1 MKEERRA
8 FILEYGA
15 DCTVNGTAT
24 KAVIGRVG
32 RKTSASAWENE
43 RQGSLLPDVTVPGG
57 ALVENTVTDES
68 YLARS
73 IYPEVVDGD
82 VVAKLTQMLKIN
94 ATANILRL
102 TNTYDTYGNVTGN
115 AWLDTTTGTDELTL
129 VKGFAEWISAAMR
142 QTDPGLLA
150 TTVIRLYIQATMV
163 IAQLDRVMLG
173 GKAYQVDAIELL
185 SSPGLAV
192 VQLSGDNRG

>member
-1 MKEERRA
+1 VKEERRA
-8 FILEYGA
+8 FILEHGV
-15 DCTVNGTAT
+15 DCTVNGVAT

-43 RQGSLLPDVTVPGG
+43 RQGSFLPDITVPGG
-57 ALVENTVTDES
+57 ALVENAVTGES

-73 IYPEVVDGD
+73 VYPEVVDGD

-94 ATANILRL
+94 ATTNILRL
-102 TNTYDTYGNVTGN
+102 TNTYDAYGNVTGN
-115 AWLDTTTGTDELTL
+115 AWLDTATGTDVLTP
-129 VKGFAEWISAAMR
+129 VKAFAEWISAAMR

-150 TTVIRLYIQATMV
+150 TTIIRLYVQATAV
-163 IAQLDRVMLG
+163 IALLDRVMLG
-173 GKAYQVDAIELL
+173 GKAYQVDAIDLL

-192 VQLSGDNRG
+192 VQLSGDTRG